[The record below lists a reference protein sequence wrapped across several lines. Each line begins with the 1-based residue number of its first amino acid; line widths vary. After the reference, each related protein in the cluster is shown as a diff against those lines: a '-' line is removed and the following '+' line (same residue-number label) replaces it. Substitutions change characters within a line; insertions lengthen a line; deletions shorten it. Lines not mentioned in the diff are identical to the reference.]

1 MILKIYE
8 NVHIVNE
15 HMVYIYSQVTL
26 EEQMIC
32 GALQTL
38 NEEAFED
45 VLGSERP
52 SPTGGPSGELLA
64 QQDMHTFVP
73 HHLSQL
79 QQSKQP
85 QSQLAPIKE
94 GTEQCS
100 QSSWGGM
107 SRRTTN
113 AIPTTNNT
121 LTGVSVSDRHNNHQ
135 HSNNI
140 NHPQTHSNYSNSHA
154 AANHADAESVPT
166 VIIMPTSFDNIQSI
180 DDTRL

>member
-1 MILKIYE
+1 
-8 NVHIVNE
+8 
-15 HMVYIYSQVTL
+15 
-26 EEQMIC
+26 MIC

-64 QQDMHTFVP
+64 QQDMHSFVP

-94 GTEQCS
+94 GTEQS
-100 QSSWGGM
+100 QSSWGGLGQ
-107 SRRTTN
+107 RTTH
-113 AIPTTNNT
+113 AISTTNNMLMGNNM
-121 LTGVSVSDRHNNHQ
+121 LTGSDRHNHQ
-135 HSNNI
+135 HSSYI

-154 AANHADAESVPT
+154 AANHADESVPT
-166 VIIMPTSFDNIQSI
+166 VIIMPTSFDNIQSFN
-180 DDTRL
+180 DTRL